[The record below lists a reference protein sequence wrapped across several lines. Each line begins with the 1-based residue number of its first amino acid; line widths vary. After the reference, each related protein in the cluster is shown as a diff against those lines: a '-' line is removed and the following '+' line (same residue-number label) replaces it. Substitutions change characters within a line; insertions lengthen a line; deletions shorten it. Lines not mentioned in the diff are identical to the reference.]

1 MGAKENGETRDGH
14 STDVERDGK
23 QGKEA
28 ESDYEPGRDSLSSQ
42 GEATSNEDTKAKRF
56 SRVPKKL
63 AKKESKEN
71 SPRSTRSISSRQIH
85 TKLQYI
91 SNSPQ
96 NKSPKTNKVVNGAR
110 TLEVKKTE
118 AVKVPSCSSSEVS
131 DETEEKAIEDIPTD
145 DKAVEGRAK
154 DDKATEGRTTDE
166 VAELRN
172 KDGKATDGMKDD
184 MAIDGTKDDKALED
198 GTNDDK
204 AIEDGTKDD
213 KAIEGGTKDDKA
225 IEDGTKDDKDVEG
238 GTKDDMDVED
248 GKDDKA
254 VEGKLTDDNANEGRE
269 TDGKAVEEAKEIDI
283 LDEAPKCDQSTST
296 DDEIADTEEN
306 IVDNGNSVSYEKS
319 EELDSKTEKLEQELR
334 EVAALEVSLYSVV
347 PEHGCSSHKLHTPAR
362 RLSRL
367 YIHASKFWSSD
378 KKASVAK
385 NSVSGLVLVA
395 KSCGND
401 VSRLTFWLS
410 NTVVLREIIA
420 QTFGTSRQSGPV
432 MKSFSTNGNSKKPD
446 RNFTPMRWKSNFNG
460 KHARSNIMQLP
471 NDWRE
476 TGTLLSALEKIESWI
491 FSRIV
496 ESVWWQAMTPH
507 MQTPVEDLSTP
518 KIGRLLGPSLGDQQH
533 GNFSIDLWKTAFRDA
548 FSRIC
553 PLRASGHECGCLPV
567 LAKLVME
574 HCVARLDVAMFNAI
588 LRESANEI
596 PSDPISDPI
605 VDSRVLPIPAG
616 DLSFGSGAQL
626 KNSVGN
632 WSRWLS
638 DTFGVDGAES
648 EKDGQDNDGDD
659 RRDAA
664 ESNCFKLLNELS
676 DLLMLPK
683 DMLLEKSIRK
693 EVCPSIGLPLVTRIL
708 CNFTPDEFCPDPVP
722 GMVLEEL
729 SSESLMERF
738 TEKDVIS
745 TFPVTAAPVV
755 YRPPSL
761 EDVSEKVADTGCG
774 NPELDRRGSM
784 VQRRGYTSDDDLDD
798 LASPLAS
805 LYDKSAPPSPCS
817 NGAAAH
823 FSTRQGASMA
833 NVRYELLR
841 EVWSER
847 R

>member
-1 MGAKENGETRDGH
+1 MGAKENGEGRDGH
-14 STDVERDGK
+14 STDLERDGK

-42 GEATSNEDTKAKRF
+42 GEATSNEDTKTKRV

-71 SPRSTRSISSRQIH
+71 SPRSARSISSRQIH

-91 SNSPQ
+91 SSKSPQ
-96 NKSPKTNKVVNGAR
+96 NKSPKTNKVANSAR
-110 TLEVKKTE
+110 MLEVKKTE

-131 DETEEKAIEDIPTD
+131 DETEEKAVEDIPTD
-145 DKAVEGRAK
+145 DNAVEGRVK
-154 DDKATEGRTTDE
+154 DEKTIEGRTTDE
-166 VAELRN
+166 FTEGRN
-172 KDGKATDGMKDD
+172 KDDEAIDGAKDD
-184 MAIDGTKDDKALED
+184 NTINGTKDDKV
-198 GTNDDK
+198 
-204 AIEDGTKDD
+204 IENGTKDD
-213 KAIEGGTKDDKA
+213 KAIDDGMKDA
-225 IEDGTKDDKDVEG
+225 
-238 GTKDDMDVED
+238 
-248 GKDDKA
+248 KA
-254 VEGKLTDDNANEGRE
+254 VEDKITDDNAIEGRE

-296 DDEIADTEEN
+296 DDEIADSEEN
-306 IVDNGNSVSYEKS
+306 IVDNGNSVSCEKN
-319 EELDSKTEKLEQELR
+319 EELNSKIEKLEQELR
-334 EVAALEVSLYSVV
+334 EVTALEVSLYSVV

-410 NTVVLREIIA
+410 NTVVLREIVA
-420 QTFGTSRQSGPV
+420 QTFGTSRQPGPV
-432 MKSFSTNGNSKKPD
+432 MKQFSTNGNSKKPD
-446 RNFTPMRWKSNFNG
+446 MNFAPMRWKSNSNG
-460 KHARSNIMQLP
+460 KHARPNIMQLP
-471 NDWRE
+471 DDWRE
-476 TGTLLSALEKIESWI
+476 TSTLLSALEKIESWI

-496 ESVWWQAMTPH
+496 ESVWWQAMTPR
-507 MQTPVEDLSTP
+507 MQTPVEDSSTP
-518 KIGRLLGPSLGDQQH
+518 KIDRLLGSSLGDQQH

-567 LAKLVME
+567 LPKLVME

-638 DTFGVDGAES
+638 DTFGMDGAEP
-648 EKDGQDNDGDD
+648 EKDGRDAEDNGDG

-729 SSESLMERF
+729 SSEGLMERF

-755 YRPPSL
+755 YCPPPL
-761 EDVSEKVADTGCG
+761 EDVTEKVADTGCG

-798 LASPLAS
+798 LDSPLAS

-817 NGAAAH
+817 NGSAH
-823 FSTRQGASMA
+823 FSTRQGASAA

>member
-1 MGAKENGETRDGH
+1 MGAKENGEARDGH

-28 ESDYEPGRDSLSSQ
+28 ESDYEPGRDSVSSQ

-71 SPRSTRSISSRQIH
+71 SPRSARSISSRQIH

-91 SNSPQ
+91 SSNSPQ
-96 NKSPKTNKVVNGAR
+96 NRSPKTNKVVNGAR
-110 TLEVKKTE
+110 TLDVKKTE

-154 DDKATEGRTTDE
+154 DDKATEGRTTTTDE
-166 VAELRN
+166 VAEGRN
-172 KDGKATDGMKDD
+172 KDGKAIDGMKDD
-184 MAIDGTKDDKALED
+184 MAIDGTKDDKAIEG

-204 AIEDGTKDD
+204 AIENGTKDD
-213 KAIEGGTKDDKA
+213 KAVEGGTKDDK
-225 IEDGTKDDKDVEG
+225 
-238 GTKDDMDVED
+238 DVED

-254 VEGKLTDDNANEGRE
+254 VEGKITDDNAIEGRE
-269 TDGKAVEEAKEIDI
+269 TDGEAVEEAKEIDI

-306 IVDNGNSVSYEKS
+306 IVDNGNSVSYEKN

-446 RNFTPMRWKSNFNG
+446 RNFAPMRWKSNFNG

-471 NDWRE
+471 DDWRE

-616 DLSFGSGAQL
+616 ELSFGSGAQL

-638 DTFGVDGAES
+638 DTFDMDGAES
-648 EKDGQDNDGDD
+648 EKDGQDAEDNGDD

-729 SSESLMERF
+729 SSEGLMERF

-761 EDVSEKVADTGCG
+761 EDVSEKVADTGRG

-798 LASPLAS
+798 LDSPLAS

>member
-1 MGAKENGETRDGH
+1 MGAKENGEERDDH
-14 STDVERDGK
+14 SSDVERDGK
-23 QGKEA
+23 QGKET
-28 ESDYEPGRDSLSSQ
+28 ESDYEPARNSLSSP
-42 GEATSNEDTKAKRF
+42 GEATSNEDTKAKRV

-63 AKKESKEN
+63 ARKESKEN
-71 SPRSTRSISSRQIH
+71 SPRSARSISNRQIH

-91 SNSPQ
+91 SSNSNQ
-96 NKSPKTNKVVNGAR
+96 NKSPKTNKAANGA
-110 TLEVKKTE
+110 KTVE
-118 AVKVPSCSSSEVS
+118 MKRPETPKVPSCSSSEMS
-131 DETEEKAIEDIPTD
+131 EETDDKAIEDRPTD
-145 DKAVEGRAK
+145 DKAVEGRIKDEKAVDDSAK
-154 DDKATEGRTTDE
+154 NDKD
-166 VAELRN
+166 
-172 KDGKATDGMKDD
+172 
-184 MAIDGTKDDKALED
+184 
-198 GTNDDK
+198 
-204 AIEDGTKDD
+204 IEDGMKDD
-213 KAIEGGTKDDKA
+213 KAIECEVTDDKP
-225 IEDGTKDDKDVEG
+225 IESKV
-238 GTKDDMDVED
+238 
-248 GKDDKA
+248 
-254 VEGKLTDDNANEGRE
+254 TDDIAIEGRE
-269 TDGKAVEEAKEIDI
+269 IEGKAIEEAKEIDI
-283 LDEAPKCDQSTST
+283 LDEAPKCDQSTGT

-306 IVDNGNSVSYEKS
+306 IADNGNSVSYENN
-319 EELDSKTEKLEQELR
+319 EELYSKIEKLEQELR

-362 RLSRL
+362 RLSRI

-378 KKASVAK
+378 KKASVAR

-420 QTFGTSRQSGPV
+420 QTFGSSRCSSPI
-432 MKSFSTNGNSKKPD
+432 KLFSTNGAKKPD
-446 RNFTPMRWKSNFNG
+446 RSSAPTRWKSNYNG
-460 KHARSNIMQLP
+460 KYAKPNIMQVP
-471 NDWRE
+471 DDWRE
-476 TGTLLSALEKIESWI
+476 TSTFLDALEKIESWI

-518 KIGRLLGPSLGDQQH
+518 HSLGDQQH
-533 GNFSIDLWKTAFRDA
+533 GSFSIDIWKTAFHDA

-553 PLRASGHECGCLPV
+553 PLRAGGHECGCLPV
-567 LAKLVME
+567 LVKLVME
-574 HCVARLDVAMFNAI
+574 HCIARLDIAMFNAI
-588 LRESANEI
+588 LRESENEI
-596 PSDPISDPI
+596 PTDPISDPI

-632 WSRWLS
+632 WSRWLT
-638 DTFGVDGAES
+638 DTFGMDAAES
-648 EKDGQDNDGDD
+648 EKDGQDVEINGDD

-664 ESNCFKLLNELS
+664 ESTCFKLLNELS

-683 DMLLEKSIRK
+683 DMLLKKTIRK

-729 SSESLMERF
+729 NSESLLERF
-738 TEKDVIS
+738 TEKDMIS

-755 YRPPSL
+755 YCPPTL
-761 EDVSEKVADTGCG
+761 EDVTEKVADTACG
-774 NPELDRRGSM
+774 NNELDRRGSM

-798 LASPLAS
+798 LEFPLAS
-805 LYDKSAPPSPCS
+805 LYDKSNPPSPCN
-817 NGAAAH
+817 NGVAH
-823 FSTRQGASMA
+823 FSTRQGASIM
-833 NVRYELLR
+833 NVRHELLR